1 MIGKDLNRET
11 NIVSLFQRHRP
22 GGGRLVGE
30 LAPPHPGAPAS
41 WEEHRWP
48 CHHQGQHL
56 WSQDCRNWHL
66 WMCSNKDEGWI
77 FFANVE
83 CFPENPHV
91 ICETWRIRNCWS
103 CNGFR
108 FDSMRWMWKWRMQ
121 NKQTRHRWSHLS
133 MASYSSVLTWC
144 LSYQSTLWPH
154 FPSCGNNWNYWNCC
168 MYFFNR
174 GDQAGHKFQVFWKI
188 ATCQFWWGVIKPD

>member
-1 MIGKDLNRET
+1 MIGKNLNRET

-30 LAPPHPGAPAS
+30 LAPPHPRAPAS

-48 CHHQGQHL
+48 CHHQGEHL
-56 WSQDCRNWHL
+56 SSQDCRNFI
-66 WMCSNKDEGWI
+66 D
-77 FFANVE
+77 
-83 CFPENPHV
+83 
-91 ICETWRIRNCWS
+91 ICECARMREGYFLKCGILSWKSPCHKWNMNNLQSAKTAD
-103 CNGFR
+103 CNDFR
-108 FDSMRWMWKWRMQ
+108 CDSVRWMWKWGMQ

-154 FPSCGNNWNYWNCC
+154 FHHVETIRIFGIAACISLTEVTRLGINFK
-168 MYFFNR
+168 YFERLPLANF
-174 GDQAGHKFQVFWKI
+174 DEVS
-188 ATCQFWWGVIKPD
+188 

>member
-1 MIGKDLNRET
+1 MIAKKLNGET

-30 LAPPHPGAPAS
+30 LAPPHPRAPAS

-48 CHHQGQHL
+48 CHHQGEHL
-56 WSQDCRNWHL
+56 SSQDCRNFI
-66 WMCSNKDEGWI
+66 D
-77 FFANVE
+77 
-83 CFPENPHV
+83 
-91 ICETWRIRNCWS
+91 ICECARMREGYFSEMWNSFLKTPCHKWYMNNAKTAD
-103 CNGFR
+103 CNDFR
-108 FDSMRWMWKWRMQ
+108 CDSVRWMWKWGMQ